1 MKTKYA
7 VLTLT
12 LAMTACAAPEPPQ
25 APPAGFGVAP
35 VPAAPG
41 VPASPLE
48 LAQAEVLPPQ
58 RIEVSKQHNFN
69 HDVVFSRGKGGR
81 TLIIQT
87 SQADPKV
94 YADLEEDL
102 SVMYRI
108 LTKSRKQEDSAFKLE
123 NMFSSSS
130 SSVRSMYLEG
140 YGAVFMLHVRLP
152 LVAPQGLEEEPKPKE
167 TSSEEWKKAKE
178 ELYARNT
185 FELELDKVWTRFAGP
200 AEEYDAQKVE
210 DLTTSVFESL
220 KNATHIRHL
229 KSDEFVTVAVLG
241 AEARI
246 QRVSVEEDKEDGKA
260 RRKARVEAYSSGR
273 GESTMTI
280 RAKKSDIDDF
290 AKGKLDL
297 DAFRKKAKMLV
308 YVRPADAA
316 EKMSVYAH
324 PTPKPPARR

>member
-12 LAMTACAAPEPPQ
+12 FALTACAAPEAPQ
-25 APPAGFGVAP
+25 APPAPFGVAP
-35 VPAAPG
+35 VPAVPG
-41 VPASPLE
+41 TPAWPVE
-48 LAQAEVLPPQ
+48 FAQAAAHSIQ
-58 RIEVSKQHNFN
+58 MAQSHNKN
-69 HDVVFSRGKGGR
+69 DVFSSRGRGGR

-87 SQADPKV
+87 SQADPKA

-108 LTKSRKQEDSAFKLE
+108 LTKSRNQEDSGLKLE

-140 YGAVFMLHVRLP
+140 YGAVFMLNVRFP
-152 LVAPQGLEEEPKPKE
+152 LVAPQGVEEEPKAKD
-167 TSSEEWKKAKE
+167 TASEEWRKAKE

-185 FELELDKVWTRFAGP
+185 FELDFDKVWGRLSGP

-210 DLTTSVFESL
+210 NLTTSVLEGL
-220 KNATHIRHL
+220 KHATNIRNL

-241 AEARI
+241 AEARV
-246 QRVSVEEDKEDGKA
+246 QRVSVENDDDDGKV
-260 RRKARVEAYSSGR
+260 RRKARVEALASGL

-280 RAKKSDIDDF
+280 RVKKSDIDDF
-290 AKGKLDL
+290 AKGRLDL
-297 DAFRKKAKMLV
+297 DAFKRKAKMLV

-316 EKMSVYAH
+316 GKMSVYPS
-324 PTPKPPARR
+324 PTPKPPTRR